1 MEDDVAN
8 LRGTDS
14 GDTRARSEAEA
25 QTLRFLTQRW
35 AVEIITLP
43 SAGPAR
49 YKDLRQSILRV
60 HDRML
65 SKRLDTLIDEGLVV
79 RTQSAG
85 KPITV
90 TDSLAASE
98 AEGLTAIVLAVCA
111 YAKRA

>member
-1 MEDDVAN
+1 M
-8 LRGTDS
+8 
-14 GDTRARSEAEA
+14 
-25 QTLRFLTQRW
+25 LTQRW
-35 AVEIITLP
+35 ALEIITLL

-49 YKDLRQSILRV
+49 YKDLRQSILRI